1 MANKALNL
9 VEYQKDAE
17 FAVFKEQLTQAFQEN
32 DQLRESL
39 EQVNY
44 MLQREDQGWFRFGS
58 GELVMG
64 MEILELHQWS
74 REIREAMAGNP
85 HIKQGCRLRT
95 NFVWQRGI
103 RYQNIDGAKKGRGA
117 NVQARID
124 QGKNQKNFFGH
135 AARERREAA
144 LYSDGTYSVLGDD
157 RDYTLQEVPIWEI
170 WGHVANPDDQSEVW
184 AYLRK
189 WNHLEPGKGSIP
201 VQQWYL
207 TDAHPDW
214 DKPNRPRVI
223 NYGGVNFPIDPHKTM
238 FVGNVN
244 GQTGWPYGVPD
255 ALSALVWARL
265 YRDFMTSGKIMSD
278 AMAQIAYQAA
288 SSTGAG
294 QSSMAMKF
302 AQPEGV
308 GQTAVTGIAD
318 KLVPMPTAGK
328 GYDFASGTALAA
340 VVAAALEVSVVH
352 LTANPGAGGSYGATA
367 TLDLPT
373 QLAVLARR
381 QWHIEFD
388 TRILKWMG
396 AKDPI
401 VTFNSIESAAD
412 VFREVQ
418 ALLLMWASGLYAADP
433 IEKRLSELLDIIGN
447 TVPDG
452 VIIPNNSI
460 EADLVTTDR
469 TAIPNPK
476 PGQQNGPALASAA
489 ASAKNAGNGNRTPG
503 AGAGATGQ
511 GKTSP
516 VGKSANA
523 NDLRTDKLANNWDGH
538 PLQGMLM
545 QLSDY
550 LENEQRD
557 KAA

>member
-1 MANKALNL
+1 MANRALNL
-9 VEYQKDAE
+9 VEYQEKAQ
-17 FAVFKEQLTQAFQEN
+17 FAVFREQLTQVLTEN
-32 DQLRESL
+32 ERLQESL

-58 GELVMG
+58 GEMVMG
-64 MEILELHQWS
+64 LEILEIHQWS
-74 REIREAMAGNP
+74 REIREAVAGNP

-103 RYQNIDGAKKGRGA
+103 RYDNIQGSKKGRGA
-117 NVQARID
+117 NIQARID
-124 QGKNQKNFFGH
+124 QDRNQRNFFGH

-144 LYSDGTYSVLGDD
+144 LYTDGTYAVLGDD
-157 RDYTLQEVPIWEI
+157 RDYTLQEIPIWEI
-170 WGHVANPDDQSEVW
+170 YGHYANPDDQSEVW

-189 WNHLEPGKGSIP
+189 WNHYEAGKGSVP

-214 DKPNRPRVI
+214 DDPKKRPHLI
-223 NYGGVNFPIDPHKTM
+223 NYGGVNFPLDTHRTM

-294 QSSMAMKF
+294 QNNMAMKF
-302 AQPEGV
+302 AAAEGV

-318 KLVPMPTAGK
+318 KLVPMSTAGK

-340 VVAAALEVSVVH
+340 VIAAALEVSVVH

-396 AKDPI
+396 AKDPV
-401 VTFNSIESAAD
+401 VTFNSLETAAD
-412 VFREVQ
+412 LFREVQ
-418 ALLLMWASGLYAADP
+418 ALLLMWSSGLYAAEP

-452 VIIPNNSI
+452 VIIPNNSK
-460 EADLVTTDR
+460 ADDLISTDR

-476 PGQQNGPALASAA
+476 PGEANGKAIAA
-489 ASAKNAGNGNRTPG
+489 AGQSPANGGNGNR
-503 AGAGATGQ
+503 GAGATGQ

-516 VGKSANA
+516 VGKGVNS
-523 NDLRTDKLANNWDGH
+523 NDLRTDKIANNWEGH
-538 PLQGMLM
+538 PLHNILM
-545 QLSDY
+545 ELSGY
-550 LENEQRD
+550 LETTERE
-557 KAA
+557 AA